1 MSKARSELPGEFFLR
16 DIRSLRANAD
26 ALLLAGS
33 RHEAAHRTVEL
44 LQTLLTAEIVCVLR
58 YTSLSVSPL
67 GLKYTSIGAEFQEQA
82 NDERRH
88 MALLAERIAELGGVP
103 DFSPCGLVSRR
114 YASDET
120 EDCLAEIVRDN
131 LEAERG
137 VIEHYR
143 GLIRHFSKTDHE
155 TCKMLKYI
163 LQDEE
168 HHIADMHDLIDTG
181 AGAQKPFL
189 N

>member
-1 MSKARSELPGEFFLR
+1 MVPSPGEAFLR
-16 DIRSLRANAD
+16 DVRSLWTSAD
-26 ALLLAGS
+26 ALVLAGN
-33 RHEAAHRTVEL
+33 HQKAAHKAVEL
-44 LQTLLTAEIVCVLR
+44 LQTLLTAEIACVQR

-67 GLKYTSIGAEFQEQA
+67 GLKYASIGAEFQEQA

-88 MALLAERIAELGGVP
+88 MMLLAERIVDLGGVP
-103 DFSPCGLVSRR
+103 DFAPCALAIKF

-120 EDCLAEIVRDN
+120 EDSLAGIVRDN

-143 GLIRHFSKTDHE
+143 GLIRYFSKLDHE
-155 TCKMLKYI
+155 TCKVLKYI

-168 HHIADMHDLIDTG
+168 HHIIDMCDLIDTESG
-181 AGAQKPFL
+181 ARKHFL